1 DAMKLPS
8 IVVIGSQSSGKSSV
22 LEALVGHAFLPKG
35 KNMVTRRPIEL
46 TLIHCEDD
54 DAYGEFPQLGQGR
67 ITSFAAI
74 QKILTDL
81 NLAVPAAECIS
92 REPIELRLYSRH
104 VPDLKLVDLPG
115 YIQISTRDQPE
126 ALKDRIAELC
136 EEYIKAPNVIL
147 AVCAADVD
155 LANAEALR
163 ASRRVDPRGDRT
175 IGVLTKMDLI
185 DPQHGHQL
193 LRGDQYP
200 LALGYVGVICKP
212 QAVASAKGQDAET
225 EETTAYQTAVY
236 QTESQFFAKHYAT
249 CLAPGSGSPA
259 LGMRSLREILTRV
272 LTQRMYAN
280 LQILVPRIQDMLE
293 ETRYEY
299 KVQYNDRVVSPASY
313 LADLVDAAKRDFR
326 DVARRFGRAEVRAEV
341 QHVLDERLL
350 RLLNAQWY
358 QAGTLEDLRQ
368 CQMSSTGW
376 LGSYRSPADQK
387 LATSTVALT
396 KSGVG
401 RQAVQVVVQALLGR
415 IAEMLESPIWAP
427 HDEAR
432 HLILETTQQL
442 LKRHFAE
449 TVNHVETAIKP
460 FKFEV
465 ECTAHEWGVGR
476 AAATAVLEAE
486 RDRLMGQLA
495 DLRSGISR
503 RTMRAATDWIVTH
516 QPASPALLHSHDGTP
531 ASPVSPSDS
540 NAGMHVPYAPS
551 VMDRALETLAVKQH
565 LAVLEF
571 RLRCLRSSPACTRG
585 ASGAARCPEPHF
597 YALARKLTNTAVLS
611 IQTEMLHEFVNQF
624 PRTLDT
630 ILAQQLGG
638 TPQQLRAF
646 AAENRGVRAHL
657 ECVERLRV
665 LEEVMRRL

>member
-225 EETTAYQTAVY
+225 EETTAYQTA
-236 QTESQFFAKHYAT
+236 QRRRMPSDNDTS
-249 CLAPGSGSPA
+249 LAPGSGSPA

-376 LGSYRSPADQK
+376 LGSYRSPADK

-503 RTMRAATDWIVTH
+503 RTMRAATDWIR
-516 QPASPALLHSHDGTP
+516 
-531 ASPVSPSDS
+531 PSTRSLPYVMPTLED
-540 NAGMHVPYAPS
+540 AGMHVPYAPS

-665 LEEVMRRL
+665 LEEVMRRLEALQP